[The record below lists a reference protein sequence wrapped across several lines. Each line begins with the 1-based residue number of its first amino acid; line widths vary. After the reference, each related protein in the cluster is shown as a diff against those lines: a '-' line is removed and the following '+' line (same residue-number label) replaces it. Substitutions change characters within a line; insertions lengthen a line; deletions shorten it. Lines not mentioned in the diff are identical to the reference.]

1 MEYILCH
8 DMYLNPIFVKLDDA
22 SIITIDKI
30 KGRVFVEVKDGRRFT
45 GLPKNIDEPWL
56 DIILSTKEILGYE
69 HE

>member
-1 MEYILCH
+1 MEYIVCH

-30 KGRVFVEVKDGRRFT
+30 KGRVIVEVKDGRRFI
-45 GLPKNIDEPWL
+45 GLPKNIDETWL
-56 DIILSTKEILGYE
+56 DIILSTKEILENE